1 LKGSRFEE
9 RGPRERY
16 PVDPATSSFE
26 RNESMKRFTELYF
39 ALEEATK
46 TSQKVAVLKRYF
58 SEVPP
63 ADAVWALY
71 FLMGGKMKRLLPAAT
86 LRQWTAVAAG
96 VPDWLFDESCKA
108 VGDLAE
114 TISLLLPRAAG
125 PTPLGLRDMVEEKL
139 PVLRD
144 SDETSLRNS
153 VFLTCQ
159 TMTEGQGYLWIKMI
173 TGDFRGGVSRQTVIR
188 ALGELAGLESTVISH
203 RLISP
208 WEPTDKFFRWLLSP
222 DRGDTDVSRPYPFH
236 LPYPLGALSETLG
249 DRSGWCAEWM
259 WDGSRAQ
266 IVKRGGMAFIWSR
279 AGELITG
286 TFPELTD
293 AAENMPDG
301 TVIDGEILAW
311 KDGSP
316 LTFGLLQKRLGR
328 QLPTRKLLEEIPVI
342 FMGFD
347 LPESQGRDI
356 RAEPL
361 KNRRAELERILK
373 QSNVEERFRLSEIL
387 ADASWEDLTARR
399 RHCRDVHVNGLML
412 KRLDSPYAAGRHQGW
427 RKWKIEPHT
436 IDAVLIYAQPGH
448 GERENL
454 FIEYTFGLRRHG
466 ELIPVAKAH
475 SGLTEEEIRRIDAF
489 VRENT
494 LEKFGPVRSV
504 KPELVFEIAFEGIE
518 TSKRHKSGL
527 TVRSP
532 RIVKWKDKPPEEA
545 DTLDTLKMLL
555 RTGNR

>member
-1 LKGSRFEE
+1 
-9 RGPRERY
+9 
-16 PVDPATSSFE
+16 
-26 RNESMKRFTELYF
+26 MKRFTELYF

-46 TSQKVAVLKRYF
+46 TSQKVDALKRYF

-63 ADAVWALY
+63 DDAAWALY
-71 FLMGGKMKRLLPAAT
+71 FLMGGKMKRLLPAAK
-86 LRQWTAVAAG
+86 LRQWSAVAAG
-96 VPDWLFDESCKA
+96 IPEWLFDESCKA

-114 TISLLLPRAAG
+114 TIALLLPRSAG
-125 PTPLGLRDMVEEKL
+125 PTPPGLRDMVEEKL
-139 PVLRD
+139 PLLRD
-144 SDETSLRNS
+144 SDETSLRDTI
-153 VFLTCQ
+153 FLTCQ

-173 TGDFRGGVSRQTVIR
+173 TGDFRAGVSRQTVIR
-188 ALGELAGLESTVISH
+188 ALCELAGLESTVISH
-203 RLISP
+203 RLIGP
-208 WEPTDKFFRWLLSP
+208 WEPTNKFFRWLLSP

-236 LPYPLGALSETLG
+236 LPCPLGALPETLG

-286 TFPELTD
+286 TFPELTG
-293 AAENMPDG
+293 AAENLPDG

-328 QLPTRKLLEEIPVI
+328 PLPTRKLLEEIPVI

-361 KNRRAELERILK
+361 KKRRAELERILK
-373 QSNVEERFRLSEIL
+373 QPAFEEPFRLSEIL

-412 KRLDSPYAAGRHQGW
+412 KRLDSSYAAGRHQSW

-448 GERENL
+448 GEWENL

-475 SGLTEEEIRRIDAF
+475 SGLTDEEIGRVDAF

-545 DTLDTLKMLL
+545 DTLESLKALL
-555 RTGNR
+555 RKGSV

>member
-1 LKGSRFEE
+1 MR
-9 RGPRERY
+9 
-16 PVDPATSSFE
+16 
-26 RNESMKRFTELYF
+26 RFTELF
-39 ALEEATK
+39 FTLEEATK
-46 TSQKVAVLKRYF
+46 TSQKVEALKRYF

-63 ADAVWALY
+63 EDAAWALH
-71 FLMGGKMKRLLPAAT
+71 FLVGGKLKRLTPAAN
-86 LRQWTAVAAG
+86 LKQWAAAAAG
-96 VPDWLFDESCKA
+96 IPDWLFDESCKA
-108 VGDLAE
+108 VGDLAD
-114 TISLLLPRAAG
+114 TIALLLPPAVA
-125 PTPLGLRDMVEEKL
+125 PNPIGLREMAEERL
-139 PVLRD
+139 RPLRDDDETVLRE
-144 SDETSLRNS
+144 SIFR
-153 VFLTCQ
+153 TCQ
-159 TMTEGQGYLWIKMI
+159 EMEDGQRYLCIKMI
-173 TGDFRGGVSRQTVIR
+173 TGDFRAGVSRQTVIR
-188 ALGELAGLESTVISH
+188 ALGELASLETTVISH
-203 RLISP
+203 RLIGP

-222 DRGDTDVSRPYPFH
+222 DCGDTDVSRPYPFH
-236 LPYPLGALSETLG
+236 LACPLDALPETLG
-249 DRSGWCAEWM
+249 DRSAWYAEWM

-293 AAENMPDG
+293 AAESLPDG

-311 KDGSP
+311 KEGSP
-316 LTFGLLQKRLGR
+316 MTFGLLQKRIGR
-328 QLPTRKLLEEIPVI
+328 PSPTRKLLGEIPAI

-347 LPESQGRDI
+347 LLESQGRDL
-356 RAEPL
+356 RMEPL
-361 KNRRAELERILK
+361 QRRRDELERILK
-373 QSNVEERFRLSEIL
+373 QSAFEERFLLSEIL
-387 ADASWEDLTARR
+387 ADASWEDLTTRR
-399 RHCRDVHVNGLML
+399 RHCRDVHANGLML
-412 KRLDSPYAAGRHQGW
+412 KRPDSPYAAGRDPGW
-427 RKWKIEPHT
+427 WKWKIEPHT

-448 GERENL
+448 GERENR

-475 SGLTEEEIRRIDAF
+475 SGLTDEEIGRVDAF

-545 DTLDTLKMLL
+545 DTLDSLKALL
-555 RTGNR
+555 RKGSG